1 MIGRI
6 LRLVGPERRWLVL
19 AALLAAAT
27 SASGVALVGSASAL
41 ISRSELVTTTA
52 TLGVAITFVR
62 LFAAVRAT
70 ARYGERYVGHLGT
83 FRITTRVR
91 TWVFDSIAPLGPAVL
106 DDRRRGDVLSRLAD
120 DVDELQDFYLRVAVP
135 PLAAGAT
142 AALAV
147 IALGVLHWS
156 AGLLLAA
163 ALAIVGLL
171 VPVLA
176 RRAGRAAASR
186 VITDRAAV
194 RAELAEQLAGIDELC
209 VAGAT
214 DDLVERVAALDQRLV
229 DDQTRLDG
237 VRGAITATIGLLGIS
252 TAAAGLALGASLVER
267 GRLDGV
273 VLAVL
278 PLVALAA
285 VEAVAPVTLAAEHLG
300 RTRSAA
306 ARVFAI
312 TDQTPSVQD
321 PSHPVCPSGGSLTV
335 RDLTFRYSPDGPAVL
350 DGVDLELPA
359 GAVAVLTGPSGS
371 GKSTIADLLVRF
383 REYRAGSI
391 RLGGVELHDVAVA
404 ATRDRVALVAQRD
417 HLFDT
422 TVRDNLLLAD
432 PDASD
437 SQLLEVLDATGL
449 TGLIRTLPS
458 GLGERVG
465 EDGRRLSGGE
475 RQRLLVARALLRDA
489 DVLVLDEATA
499 HLDPPSERELLERV
513 LAERAGRTTLIIT
526 HHREQLVP
534 VDVVLTLQDGRI
546 TSVPA

>member
-1 MIGRI
+1 MIARI

-19 AALLAAAT
+19 AALLATAT
-27 SASGVALVGSASAL
+27 SASGVALVGSASYL
-41 ISRSELVTTTA
+41 ISRSEIVTTTA

-147 IALGVLHWS
+147 VALGILHWS
-156 AGLLLAA
+156 AGLLLALT
-163 ALAIVGLL
+163 LAVVGLL

-176 RRAGRAAASR
+176 RRAGRNAAAR

-214 DDLVERVAALDQRLV
+214 EDLMERVAALDRRLV

-237 VRGAITATIGLLGIS
+237 VRGAITATIGLIGM
-252 TAAAGLALGASLVER
+252 TAAAAALALGASLVER

-273 VLAVL
+273 TLAVL

-306 ARVFAI
+306 SRVFAI
-312 TDQTPSVQD
+312 TDQTPVVQD
-321 PSHPVCPSGGSLTV
+321 PRHPLRPSGGSLTI
-335 RDLTFRYSPDGPAVL
+335 RDLSFRYSTAGPAVL
-350 DGVDLELPA
+350 DSVDLELPA
-359 GAVAVLTGPSGS
+359 GTVAVLTGPSGS

-383 REYRAGSI
+383 REYGDGSI
-391 RLGGVELHDVAVA
+391 RLGGVELHDMAVA
-404 ATRDRVALVAQRD
+404 TARDRVALVAQHD

-437 SQLLEVLDATGL
+437 SRLIEALDAAGL
-449 TGLIRTLPS
+449 TELIRTLPN

-534 VDVVLTLQDGRI
+534 VDAVLTLQDGRI
-546 TSVPA
+546 TAAPP

>member
-383 REYRAGSI
+383 REYRDGSI

>member
-156 AGLLLAA
+156 AGLLLALT
-163 ALAIVGLL
+163 LAIVGLL

-176 RRAGRAAASR
+176 RRAGRAAASH

-214 DDLVERVAALDQRLV
+214 DGLVERVAALDQRLV

-237 VRGAITATIGLLGIS
+237 VRGAITATIGLLGLS
-252 TAAAGLALGASLVER
+252 SAAAALALGASLVER

-278 PLVALAA
+278 PLVALTA

-312 TDQTPSVQD
+312 TDQSPSVQD

-350 DGVDLELPA
+350 DGIDLELPA
-359 GAVAVLTGPSGS
+359 GTVAVLTGPSGS

-383 REYRAGSI
+383 RDYPDGSI
-391 RLGGVELHDVAVA
+391 RLGGAELHDVSVA
-404 ATRDRVALVAQRD
+404 AVRDRVALVAQRD

-437 SQLLEVLDATGL
+437 SELLEVLDATGL
-449 TGLIRTLPS
+449 AELVRTLPN

-475 RQRLLVARALLRDA
+475 RQRLLVARALLRNA

>member
-1 MIGRI
+1 
-6 LRLVGPERRWLVL
+6 
-19 AALLAAAT
+19 LLALT
-27 SASGVALVGSASAL
+27 
-41 ISRSELVTTTA
+41 
-52 TLGVAITFVR
+52 
-62 LFAAVRAT
+62 
-70 ARYGERYVGHLGT
+70 
-83 FRITTRVR
+83 
-91 TWVFDSIAPLGPAVL
+91 
-106 DDRRRGDVLSRLAD
+106 
-120 DVDELQDFYLRVAVP
+120 
-135 PLAAGAT
+135 
-142 AALAV
+142 
-147 IALGVLHWS
+147 
-156 AGLLLAA
+156 
-163 ALAIVGLL
+163 LAIVGLL

-176 RRAGRAAASR
+176 RRAGRAAASH

-214 DDLVERVAALDQRLV
+214 DGLVERVAALDQRLV

-237 VRGAITATIGLLGIS
+237 VRGAITATIGLLGLGS
-252 TAAAGLALGASLVER
+252 AAAALALGASLVER

-278 PLVALAA
+278 PLVALTA

-312 TDQTPSVQD
+312 TDQSPSVQD

-350 DGVDLELPA
+350 DGIDLELPA
-359 GAVAVLTGPSGS
+359 GTVAVLTGPSGS

-383 REYRAGSI
+383 RDYRDGSI
-391 RLGGVELHDVAVA
+391 RLGGAELHDVSVA
-404 ATRDRVALVAQRD
+404 AVRDRVALVAQRD

-432 PDASD
+432 PDASE
-437 SQLLEVLDATGL
+437 SRLLEVLDATGL
-449 TGLIRTLPS
+449 TQLVRTLPN

-475 RQRLLVARALLRDA
+475 RQRLLVARALLRNA

-513 LAERAGRTTLIIT
+513 LADRAGRTTLIVT

-546 TSVPA
+546 TSTPS

>member
-156 AGLLLAA
+156 AGLLLALT
-163 ALAIVGLL
+163 LAIVGLL

-176 RRAGRAAASR
+176 RRAGRAATSH

-214 DDLVERVAALDQRLV
+214 DGLVERVAALDQRLV

-237 VRGAITATIGLLGIS
+237 VRGAITATIGLLGLGS
-252 TAAAGLALGASLVER
+252 AAAALALGASLVER

-278 PLVALAA
+278 PLVALTA

-312 TDQTPSVQD
+312 TDQSPSVQD
-321 PSHPVCPSGGSLTV
+321 PSHPVCLSGGSLTV

-359 GAVAVLTGPSGS
+359 GTVAVLTGPSGS

-383 REYRAGSI
+383 RDYRDGSI
-391 RLGGVELHDVAVA
+391 RLGGADLHDVSVA
-404 ATRDRVALVAQRD
+404 AVRDRVALVAQRD

-432 PDASD
+432 PDASE
-437 SQLLEVLDATGL
+437 SRLLEVLDATGL
-449 TGLIRTLPS
+449 TQLVRTLPN

-475 RQRLLVARALLRDA
+475 RQRLLVARALLRNA

-513 LAERAGRTTLIIT
+513 LAERAGRTTLIVT

-546 TSVPA
+546 TSTPS

>member
-156 AGLLLAA
+156 AGLLLALT
-163 ALAIVGLL
+163 LAIVGLL

-176 RRAGRAAASR
+176 RRAGRAAASH

-214 DDLVERVAALDQRLV
+214 DGLVERVAALDQRLV

-237 VRGAITATIGLLGIS
+237 VRGAITATIGLLGLS
-252 TAAAGLALGASLVER
+252 SAAAALALGASLVER

-278 PLVALAA
+278 PLVALTA

-312 TDQTPSVQD
+312 ADQKPSVED

-359 GAVAVLTGPSGS
+359 GTVAVLTGPSGS

-383 REYRAGSI
+383 RDYRDGSI
-391 RLGGVELHDVAVA
+391 RLGGAELHDVSVA
-404 ATRDRVALVAQRD
+404 AVRDRVALVAQHD

-437 SQLLEVLDATGL
+437 SELLEVLDATGL
-449 TGLIRTLPS
+449 AELVRTLPN

-475 RQRLLVARALLRDA
+475 RQRLLVARALLRNA

-534 VDVVLTLQDGRI
+534 VDMALTLQDGRI

>member
-383 REYRAGSI
+383 REYRDGSI

-534 VDVVLTLQDGRI
+534 VDVVLTLQEGRI

>member
-1 MIGRI
+1 VIGRI

-383 REYRAGSI
+383 REYRDGSI

-534 VDVVLTLQDGRI
+534 VDVVLTLQEGRI

>member
-1 MIGRI
+1 VIGRI

-383 REYRAGSI
+383 REYRDGSI

>member
-1 MIGRI
+1 VIGRI

-156 AGLLLAA
+156 AGLLLALT
-163 ALAIVGLL
+163 LAIVGLL

-176 RRAGRAAASR
+176 RRAGRAAASH

-214 DDLVERVAALDQRLV
+214 DGLVERVAALDQRLV

-237 VRGAITATIGLLGIS
+237 VRGAITATIGLLGLGS
-252 TAAAGLALGASLVER
+252 AAAALALGASLVER

-278 PLVALAA
+278 PLVALTA

-312 TDQTPSVQD
+312 TDQSPSVQD
-321 PSHPVCPSGGSLTV
+321 PSHPVCLSGGSLTV
-335 RDLTFRYSPDGPAVL
+335 RDLTFRYSPDGPVVL

-359 GAVAVLTGPSGS
+359 GTVAVLTGPSGS

-383 REYRAGSI
+383 RDYRDGSI
-391 RLGGVELHDVAVA
+391 RLGGADLHDVSVA
-404 ATRDRVALVAQRD
+404 AVRDRVALVAQRD

-432 PDASD
+432 PDASE
-437 SQLLEVLDATGL
+437 SRLLEVLDATGL
-449 TGLIRTLPS
+449 TQLVRTLPN

-475 RQRLLVARALLRDA
+475 RQRLLVARALLRNA

-513 LAERAGRTTLIIT
+513 LADRAGRTTLIVT

-546 TSVPA
+546 TSATS

>member
-1 MIGRI
+1 VIGRI

-156 AGLLLAA
+156 AGLLLALT
-163 ALAIVGLL
+163 LAIVGLL

-176 RRAGRAAASR
+176 RRAGRAAASH

-214 DDLVERVAALDQRLV
+214 DGLVERVAALDQRLV

-237 VRGAITATIGLLGIS
+237 VRGAITATIGRLGLGS
-252 TAAAGLALGASLVER
+252 AAAALALGASLVER

-278 PLVALAA
+278 PLVALTA
-285 VEAVAPVTLAAEHLG
+285 VEAVAPVTLAAAHLG

-312 TDQTPSVQD
+312 TDQSPSVQD

-359 GAVAVLTGPSGS
+359 GTVAVLTGPSGS

-383 REYRAGSI
+383 RDYRDGSI
-391 RLGGVELHDVAVA
+391 RLGGAELHDVSVA
-404 ATRDRVALVAQRD
+404 AVRDRVALVAQRD

-437 SQLLEVLDATGL
+437 SELLEVLDATGL
-449 TGLIRTLPS
+449 AELVRTLPN

-475 RQRLLVARALLRDA
+475 RQRLLVARALLRNA

-534 VDVVLTLQDGRI
+534 VDMALTLQDGRI

>member
-1 MIGRI
+1 MIARI

-19 AALLAAAT
+19 AALLAAVT
-27 SASGVALVGSASAL
+27 SAAGVALVGSASAL
-41 ISRSELVTTTA
+41 ISRSAVVTSTA
-52 TLGVAITFVR
+52 SLGVAITFVR
-62 LFAAVRAT
+62 LVAAVRAT
-70 ARYGERYVGHLGT
+70 GRYGERYVGHLGT

-91 TWVFDSIAPLGPAVL
+91 TWVFDSIAPLGPAAL
-106 DDRRRGDVLSRLAD
+106 EDRRRGDVVSRLAD

-135 PLAAGAT
+135 PIAAGAT
-142 AALAV
+142 ALLAV
-147 IALGVLHWS
+147 VALGILHWS
-156 AGLLLAA
+156 AGVLLAV
-163 ALAIVGLL
+163 ALVTVGLL

-176 RRAGRAAASR
+176 RRASR
-186 VITDRAAV
+186 VASARVVTDRAAV
-194 RAELAEQLAGIDELC
+194 QAELAEQLAGIDELC

-214 DDLVERVAALDQRLV
+214 DDLLDRVADLDRRLV
-229 DDQTRLDG
+229 ADQTRLE
-237 VRGAITATIGLLGIS
+237 VARGAVIALVGLLGLL
-252 TAAAGLALGASLVER
+252 TAAASLALGASLVER

-273 VLAVL
+273 AVAIL

-300 RTRSAA
+300 RTRAA
-306 ARVFAI
+306 ATRLFAL
-312 TDQTPSVQD
+312 TDQAPEVQD
-321 PSHPVCPSGGSLTV
+321 PSHPQHPGDGSLSI
-335 RDLTFRYSPDGPAVL
+335 RGLSFAYSPVDPVVL
-350 DGVDLELPA
+350 DDVDLDLPA
-359 GAVAVLTGPSGS
+359 GTVAVLTGPSGS
-371 GKSTIADLLVRF
+371 GKSTVADLLVRF
-383 REYRAGSI
+383 REYRDGSI
-391 RLGGVELHDVAVA
+391 RLGGIELHDVAVEV
-404 ATRDRVALVAQRD
+404 TRERVALVAQHD

-437 SQLLEVLDATGL
+437 DQLLEVLEQVGL
-449 TGLIRTLPS
+449 AELVRTLPG
-458 GLGERVG
+458 GLGERTG

-513 LAERAGRTTLIIT
+513 LAGRIGRTTVIIT

-546 TSVPA
+546 TTAPS

>member
-1 MIGRI
+1 
-6 LRLVGPERRWLVL
+6 
-19 AALLAAAT
+19 
-27 SASGVALVGSASAL
+27 
-41 ISRSELVTTTA
+41 
-52 TLGVAITFVR
+52 
-62 LFAAVRAT
+62 
-70 ARYGERYVGHLGT
+70 
-83 FRITTRVR
+83 
-91 TWVFDSIAPLGPAVL
+91 
-106 DDRRRGDVLSRLAD
+106 
-120 DVDELQDFYLRVAVP
+120 
-135 PLAAGAT
+135 
-142 AALAV
+142 
-147 IALGVLHWS
+147 
-156 AGLLLAA
+156 
-163 ALAIVGLL
+163 
-171 VPVLA
+171 
-176 RRAGRAAASR
+176 
-186 VITDRAAV
+186 
-194 RAELAEQLAGIDELC
+194 
-209 VAGAT
+209 
-214 DDLVERVAALDQRLV
+214 VAALDQRLV

-237 VRGAITATIGLLGIS
+237 VRGAITATIGLLGLGS
-252 TAAAGLALGASLVER
+252 AAAALALGASLVER

-278 PLVALAA
+278 PLVALTA

-312 TDQTPSVQD
+312 TDQSPSVQG

-350 DGVDLELPA
+350 DGIDLELPA
-359 GAVAVLTGPSGS
+359 GTVAVLTGPSGS

-383 REYRAGSI
+383 RDYRDGSI
-391 RLGGVELHDVAVA
+391 RLGGAELHDVSVA
-404 ATRDRVALVAQRD
+404 AVRDRVALVAQRD

-432 PDASD
+432 PDASE
-437 SQLLEVLDATGL
+437 SRLLEVLDATGL
-449 TGLIRTLPS
+449 TQLVRTLPN

-475 RQRLLVARALLRDA
+475 RQRLLVARALLRNA

-534 VDVVLTLQDGRI
+534 VDMALTLQDGRI

>member
-1 MIGRI
+1 VIGRI

-156 AGLLLAA
+156 AGLLLALT
-163 ALAIVGLL
+163 LAIVGLL

-176 RRAGRAAASR
+176 RRAGRAAASH

-214 DDLVERVAALDQRLV
+214 DGLVERVAALDQRLV

-237 VRGAITATIGLLGIS
+237 VRGAITATIGLLGLGS
-252 TAAAGLALGASLVER
+252 AAAALALGASLVER

-278 PLVALAA
+278 PLVALTA

-312 TDQTPSVQD
+312 TDQSPSVQD

-350 DGVDLELPA
+350 DGIDLELPA
-359 GAVAVLTGPSGS
+359 GTVAVLTGPSGS

-383 REYRAGSI
+383 RDYRDGSI
-391 RLGGVELHDVAVA
+391 RLGGAELHDVSVA
-404 ATRDRVALVAQRD
+404 AVRDRVALVAQRD

-437 SQLLEVLDATGL
+437 SELLEVLDATGL
-449 TGLIRTLPS
+449 AELVRTLPN

-475 RQRLLVARALLRDA
+475 RQRLLVARALLRNA

-534 VDVVLTLQDGRI
+534 VDMALTLQDGRI